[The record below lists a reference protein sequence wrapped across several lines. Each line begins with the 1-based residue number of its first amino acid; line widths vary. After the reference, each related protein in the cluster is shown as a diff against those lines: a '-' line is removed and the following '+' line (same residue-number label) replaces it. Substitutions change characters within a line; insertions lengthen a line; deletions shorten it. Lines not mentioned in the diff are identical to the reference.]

1 MKKPR
6 GRKVL
11 AAFLCA
17 AVTMGMAAGCSKPG
31 GETGS
36 STTAKGEQSA
46 EAKSEAPQTGAAQT
60 AAGGEERT
68 PIEIWTWDIATCGE
82 IHEIFEEKFP
92 QYKIVLTP
100 VESSQMTQKLQTT
113 LASGGQVPDI
123 CLLEYTHR
131 GKLFQMDIWEDLS
144 AEPYG
149 YDTANVLDWLV
160 PNETADS
167 GAYVGPEYVAVGALA
182 YKRDMTLEYFGTDDP
197 EELQKMFPDW
207 DSFMK
212 AGIEVQKKSDGKV
225 FMLPSVGSVGAMLKG
240 QSQETYFDGEKI
252 NFNRSIKPVLET
264 LIEMKK
270 NKVVDMIDYGSPEE
284 AASCGKNDHIFF
296 ECPAW
301 ALSQII
307 YPNDP
312 EGAGRWGLMVPPGG
326 GYAGTSA
333 SMGIPKGA
341 KNKEGAAEYIKFF
354 QSTMEGG
361 ALIRDYKSS
370 LIPYKPA
377 YEDTAFYSQKDPFFK
392 DQDVWQVF
400 ANVAKNIKGVRPLNN
415 YDQDFE
421 DSYAL
426 AVKTINASDGQIT
439 AEELVD
445 TMVEELTNKHPEL
458 IKE

>member
-1 MKKPR
+1 MQKRSKCW
-6 GRKVL
+6 
-11 AAFLCA
+11 AAA
-17 AVTMGMAAGCSKPG
+17 ATAAMLLLTAGCGKAG
-31 GETGS
+31 TGQEALPDEGKENGTAVQQE
-36 STTAKGEQSA
+36 STV
-46 EAKSEAPQTGAAQT
+46 AQDD
-60 AAGGEERT
+60 GRI

-100 VESSQMTQKLQTT
+100 VESSQLTQKLQTT

-131 GKLFQMDIWEDLS
+131 GKLFQLDIWEDLS
-144 AEPYG
+144 AEPYSFPV
-149 YDTANVLDWLV
+149 DEVLDWLV
-160 PNETADS
+160 PNETDAF

-197 EELQKMFPDW
+197 QELQKLFPDW
-207 DSFMK
+207 DSFIK
-212 AGIEVQKKSDGKV
+212 AGEEVQEKSGGKV
-225 FMLPSVGSVGAMLKG
+225 FMLPSVGAAGAMLKG
-240 QSQETYFDGEKI
+240 QSQQPYFDGNQIRFE
-252 NFNRSIKPVLET
+252 NSIKPILER
-264 LIEMKK
+264 LIEMKQK
-270 NKVVDMIDYGSPEE
+270 KVVDRIDYGSPEE

-312 EGAGRWGLMVPPGG
+312 DGSGRWGLMIPPQG

-354 QSTMEGG
+354 QGTLEGG

-377 YEDTAFYSQKDPFFK
+377 YEETEFYSQEDPFF
-392 DQDVWQVF
+392 DNQDVWSVF
-400 ANVAKNIKGVRPLNN
+400 ADVAKNIKGVRPLNN

-421 DSYAL
+421 DSYSL
-426 AVKTINASDGQIT
+426 AVKTINASDGDIT
-439 AEELVD
+439 AQELID
-445 TMVEELTNKHPEL
+445 TMVEELTNKHPDL
-458 IKE
+458 VKEEP

>member
-1 MKKPR
+1 MKQSWKW
-6 GRKVL
+6 KAATAVVVTSMVL
-11 AAFLCA
+11 I
-17 AVTMGMAAGCSKPG
+17 AGCQQENQGTGISDTIG
-31 GETGS
+31 G
-36 STTAKGEQSA
+36 
-46 EAKSEAPQTGAAQT
+46 SENGQADEDG
-60 AAGGEERT
+60 RI

-100 VESSQMTQKLQTT
+100 VESSQITQKLQTT

-144 AEPYG
+144 AEPYNF
-149 YDTANVLDWLV
+149 DVDNVLDWMV

-167 GAYVGPEYVAVGALA
+167 GAYVGPEYVSVGALA
-182 YKRDMTLEYFGTDDP
+182 YKRDLAMEYFGTDDP
-197 EELQKMFPDW
+197 EELQKLFPDW
-207 DSFMK
+207 DSFIA
-212 AGIEVQKKSDGKV
+212 AGVEVQEKSGGKV
-225 FMLPSVGSVGAMLKG
+225 FMLPSVGAAGAMLKG
-240 QSQETYFDGEKI
+240 QSQEPYFDGEQI
-252 NFNRSIKPVLET
+252 LFNDSIKPILET
-264 LIEMKK
+264 LIEMKQK
-270 NKVVDMIDYGSPEE
+270 KVVDRIDYNSPEE
-284 AASCGKNDHIFF
+284 AASCGRDDHIFF

-307 YPNDP
+307 KPNDP
-312 EGAGRWGLMVPPGG
+312 EGEGRWGLMLPPGG

-333 SMGIPKGA
+333 SMGVPKGA

-354 QSTMEGG
+354 QSTLEGG

-377 YEDTAFYSQKDPFFK
+377 YEDPSFYSQEDPFFNN
-392 DQDVWQVF
+392 QDVWQIF
-400 ANVAKNIKGVRPLNN
+400 ADVAKSIEGVRPLNN

-426 AVKTINASDGQIT
+426 AVKTINATDGQIT
-439 AEELVD
+439 ADELVD
-445 TMVEELTNKHPEL
+445 TMIEELSNKHPEL